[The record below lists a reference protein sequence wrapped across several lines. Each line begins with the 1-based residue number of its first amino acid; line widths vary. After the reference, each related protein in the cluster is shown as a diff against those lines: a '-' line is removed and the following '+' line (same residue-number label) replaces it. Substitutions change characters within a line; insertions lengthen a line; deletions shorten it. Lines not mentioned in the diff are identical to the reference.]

1 MQVVY
6 PFLTEMTQDRSLQ
19 LVTSVMIT
27 AGFGVSERFSI
38 RPRSFDL
45 IARNNGTLLVVK
57 VVSHIDSVSED
68 VAYDLEIIARYLGG
82 VPLIIGERARDTDL
96 ERGAVY
102 LRYGIYA
109 FNVATLYDY
118 FVEKIPP
125 LIYASPGGLFVN
137 INGEVLREMRET
149 RGMSL
154 GDLGHLLGVSRR
166 TISKYESGMGTT
178 LDVAIKIEEVFNT
191 GVIESI
197 DIMKHEPPKDMLE
210 QAELNEQTHLS
221 LPIHFLEEIGM
232 KLHTLRGA
240 PFQALVTFNEHTI
253 FTGYGT
259 AQKVVK
265 RAALIGNLSQIAKKH
280 AMCVITDYHKQ
291 KKIGKTLV
299 IGEDRLHRISDGFE
313 LIDLIG
319 DS

>member
-1 MQVVY
+1 
-6 PFLTEMTQDRSLQ
+6 MTQDRSLQ

-27 AGFGVSERFSI
+27 AGYEVSERFTL

-45 IARNNGTLLVVK
+45 IARKNGTLIVIK

-68 VAYDLEIIARYLGG
+68 VAYDLEIIARHLRGI
-82 VPLIIGERARDTDL
+82 PIIVGERARDADL

-102 LRYGIYA
+102 IRYGIYA
-109 FNVATLYDY
+109 VSIATLYDY

-125 LIYASPGGLFVN
+125 LIYASPGGLYVN
-137 INGEVLREMRET
+137 INGEALHEMRER

-178 LDVAIKIEEVFNT
+178 LDVAIRIEEVFDA
-191 GVIESI
+191 GVVESI
-197 DIMKHEPPKDMLE
+197 DILDHKTAESLEHERRVAKSEPAPL
-210 QAELNEQTHLS
+210 
-221 LPIHFLEEIGM
+221 IGFLENIGM

-240 PFQALVTFNEHTI
+240 PFQALVTFDEHTI

-265 RAALIGNLSQIAKKH
+265 RAALIGNLSKIAKKH
-280 AMCVITDYHKQ
+280 AMCVITDYHKE
-291 KKIGKTLV
+291 KKVGRTLL
-299 IGEDRLHRISDGFE
+299 IGEDRLHNLRDGSE

-319 DS
+319 DSGSDKA

>member
-1 MQVVY
+1 
-6 PFLTEMTQDRSLQ
+6 MTQDRSLQ
-19 LVTSVMIT
+19 MVTSVMIT
-27 AGFGVSERFSI
+27 AGFEVSERFSL

-45 IARNNGTLLVVK
+45 IARKNGTMLVIK
-57 VVSHIDSVSED
+57 VVSHIDSVSDD
-68 VAYDLEIIARYLGG
+68 VASDLEIIASHLSGI
-82 VPLIIGERARDTDL
+82 PLIVGERARDAEL

-109 FNVATLYDY
+109 VNVATLYDF

-125 LIYASPGGLFVN
+125 LVYASPGGLYVS
-137 INGEVLREMRET
+137 INGEVLHEMRER

-178 LDVAIKIEEVFNT
+178 LDVAIRIEEVFNA
-191 GVIESI
+191 GVVESI
-197 DIMKHEPPKDMLE
+197 DILTHESQKDRDQPERKDPSKPPI
-210 QAELNEQTHLS
+210 
-221 LPIHFLEEIGM
+221 PIGFLEEIGM

-240 PFQALVTFNEHTI
+240 PFQALVTFDEHTI

-259 AQKVVK
+259 AQKVIK
-265 RAALIGNLSQIAKKH
+265 RAALIGNLSKIAKKH
-280 AMCVITDYHKQ
+280 AMCVITDYYKE
-291 KKIGKTLV
+291 KKIGRTLL
-299 IGEDRLHRISDGFE
+299 IGEERLHHLRDGSE

>member
-1 MQVVY
+1 MQRLY
-6 PFLTEMTQDRSLQ
+6 PFLTAMTQDRSLQ
-19 LVTSVMIT
+19 MVTSVMIT
-27 AGFGVSERFSI
+27 AGFEVSERFSL

-45 IARNNGTLLVVK
+45 IARKNGTMLVIK
-57 VVSHIDSVSED
+57 VVSHIDSVSDD
-68 VAYDLEIIARYLGG
+68 VASDLEIIASHLRGI
-82 VPLIIGERARDTDL
+82 PLIVGERARDAEL

-109 FNVATLYDY
+109 VNVATLYDF

-125 LIYASPGGLFVN
+125 LVYASPGGLYVS
-137 INGEVLREMRET
+137 INGEVLHEMRER

-178 LDVAIKIEEVFNT
+178 LDVAIRIEEVFNA
-191 GVIESI
+191 GVVESI
-197 DIMKHEPPKDMLE
+197 DILTHEPQKDRDQPE
-210 QAELNEQTHLS
+210 RKDPS
-221 LPIHFLEEIGM
+221 KPPIPIGFLEEIGM

-240 PFQALVTFNEHTI
+240 PFQALVTFDEHTI

-259 AQKVVK
+259 AQKVIK
-265 RAALIGNLSQIAKKH
+265 RAALIGNLSKIAKKH
-280 AMCVITDYHKQ
+280 AMCVITDYYKER
-291 KKIGKTLV
+291 KIGRTLL
-299 IGEDRLHRISDGFE
+299 IGEERLHHLRDGSE

>member
-1 MQVVY
+1 MQRLY
-6 PFLTEMTQDRSLQ
+6 PFLTAMTQDRSLQ
-19 LVTSVMIT
+19 MVTSVMIT
-27 AGFGVSERFSI
+27 AGFEVSERFSL

-45 IARNNGTLLVVK
+45 IARKNGTMLVIK
-57 VVSHIDSVSED
+57 VVSHIDSVSDD
-68 VAYDLEIIARYLGG
+68 VASDLEIIASHLSGI
-82 VPLIIGERARDTDL
+82 PLIVGERARDAEL

-109 FNVATLYDY
+109 VNVATLYDF

-125 LIYASPGGLFVN
+125 LVYASPGGLYVS
-137 INGEVLREMRET
+137 INGEVLHEMRER

-178 LDVAIKIEEVFNT
+178 LDVAIRIEEVFNA
-191 GVIESI
+191 GVVESI
-197 DIMKHEPPKDMLE
+197 DILTHEPQKDRDQPE
-210 QAELNEQTHLS
+210 RKDPS
-221 LPIHFLEEIGM
+221 KPPIPIGFLEEIGM

-240 PFQALVTFNEHTI
+240 PFQALVTFDEHTI

-259 AQKVVK
+259 AQKVIK
-265 RAALIGNLSQIAKKH
+265 RAALIGNLSKIAKKH
-280 AMCVITDYHKQ
+280 AMCVITDYYKE
-291 KKIGKTLV
+291 KKIGRTLL
-299 IGEDRLHRISDGFE
+299 IGEERLHHLRDGSE

>member
-1 MQVVY
+1 MQRLY
-6 PFLTEMTQDRSLQ
+6 PFLTAMTQDRSLQ

-27 AGFGVSERFSI
+27 AGFEVSERFSL

-45 IARNNGTLLVVK
+45 IARKSGTMLVIK
-57 VVSHIDSVSED
+57 VVSHIDSVSDD
-68 VAYDLEIIARYLGG
+68 VASDLEIIASHLRGI
-82 VPLIIGERARDTDL
+82 PLIVGERARDAEL

-109 FNVATLYDY
+109 VNVATLYDF

-125 LIYASPGGLFVN
+125 LVYASPGGLYVS
-137 INGEVLREMRET
+137 INGEVLHEMRER

-178 LDVAIKIEEVFNT
+178 LDVAIRIEEVFNA
-191 GVIESI
+191 GVVESI
-197 DIMKHEPPKDMLE
+197 DILTHESKRDTEQPERKDPSKPPI
-210 QAELNEQTHLS
+210 
-221 LPIHFLEEIGM
+221 PIGFLEEIGM

-240 PFQALVTFNEHTI
+240 PFQALVTFDEHTI

-259 AQKVVK
+259 AQKVIK
-265 RAALIGNLSQIAKKH
+265 RAALIGNLSKIAKKH
-280 AMCVITDYHKQ
+280 AMCVITDYYKER
-291 KKIGKTLV
+291 KIGRTLL
-299 IGEDRLHRISDGFE
+299 IGEERLHHLRDGSE

>member
-1 MQVVY
+1 MQRLY
-6 PFLTEMTQDRSLQ
+6 PFLTAMTQDRSLQ
-19 LVTSVMIT
+19 MVTSVMIT
-27 AGFGVSERFSI
+27 AGFEVSERFSL

-45 IARNNGTLLVVK
+45 IARKNGTMLVIK
-57 VVSHIDSVSED
+57 VVSHIDSVSDD
-68 VAYDLEIIARYLGG
+68 VASDLEIIASHLRGI
-82 VPLIIGERARDTDL
+82 PLIVGERARDAEL

-109 FNVATLYDY
+109 VNVATLYDF

-125 LIYASPGGLFVN
+125 LVYASPGGLYVS
-137 INGEVLREMRET
+137 INGEVLHEMRER

-178 LDVAIKIEEVFNT
+178 LEVAIRIEEVFNA
-191 GVIESI
+191 GVVESI
-197 DIMKHEPPKDMLE
+197 DILTHESQRDKDQPERKDPSKPPI
-210 QAELNEQTHLS
+210 
-221 LPIHFLEEIGM
+221 PIGFLEEIGM

-240 PFQALVTFNEHTI
+240 PFQALVTFDEHTI

-259 AQKVVK
+259 AQKVIK
-265 RAALIGNLSQIAKKH
+265 RAALIGNLSKIAKKH
-280 AMCVITDYHKQ
+280 AMCVITDYYKER
-291 KKIGKTLV
+291 KIGRTLL
-299 IGEDRLHRISDGFE
+299 IGEERLHHLRDGSE

>member
-1 MQVVY
+1 
-6 PFLTEMTQDRSLQ
+6 MTQDRSLQ

-27 AGFGVSERFSI
+27 AGFEVSERFSL

-45 IARNNGTLLVVK
+45 IARRNGTMLVIK

-68 VAYDLEIIARYLGG
+68 VASDLEIIACHLRGI
-82 VPLIIGERARDTDL
+82 PLIIGERARDAEL

-102 LRYGIYA
+102 IRYGIYA
-109 FNVATLYDY
+109 VSVSTLYDF

-125 LIYASPGGLFVN
+125 LVYASPGGLYVN
-137 INGEVLREMRET
+137 INGEVLHDMRER

-178 LDVAIKIEEVFNT
+178 LDVAFRIEEVFDA
-191 GVIESI
+191 GMVESI
-197 DIMKHEPPKDMLE
+197 DLLLHEPQKEEEPARQKEQKDRP
-210 QAELNEQTHLS
+210 LS
-221 LPIHFLEEIGM
+221 IGFLEELGM

-265 RAALIGNLSQIAKKH
+265 RAALIGNLSKIAKKH
-280 AMCVITDYHKQ
+280 AMCIITDYHKQ
-291 KKIGKTLV
+291 KKIGRTLV
-299 IGEDRLHRISDGFE
+299 IGEDRLHYLRDGSE

>member
-1 MQVVY
+1 MQRLY
-6 PFLTEMTQDRSLQ
+6 PFLTAMTQDRSLQ
-19 LVTSVMIT
+19 MVTSVMIT
-27 AGFGVSERFSI
+27 AGFEVSERFSL

-45 IARNNGTLLVVK
+45 IARKNGTMLVIK
-57 VVSHIDSVSED
+57 VVSHIDSVSDD
-68 VAYDLEIIARYLGG
+68 VASDLEIIASHLRGI
-82 VPLIIGERARDTDL
+82 PLIVGERARDAEL

-109 FNVATLYDY
+109 VNVATLYDF

-125 LIYASPGGLFVN
+125 LVYASPGGLYVS
-137 INGEVLREMRET
+137 INGEVLHEMRER

-178 LDVAIKIEEVFNT
+178 LDVAIRIEEVFNA
-191 GVIESI
+191 GVVESI
-197 DIMKHEPPKDMLE
+197 DILTHESQRDKDQPE
-210 QAELNEQTHLS
+210 RKDPSKPQI
-221 LPIHFLEEIGM
+221 PIGFLEEIGM

-240 PFQALVTFNEHTI
+240 PFQALVTFDEHTI

-259 AQKVVK
+259 AQKVIK
-265 RAALIGNLSQIAKKH
+265 RAALIGNLSKIAKKH
-280 AMCVITDYHKQ
+280 AMCVITDYYKE
-291 KKIGKTLV
+291 KKIGRTLL
-299 IGEDRLHRISDGFE
+299 IGEERLHHLRDGSE

>member
-1 MQVVY
+1 
-6 PFLTEMTQDRSLQ
+6 MTQDRSLQ
-19 LVTSVMIT
+19 MVTSVMIT
-27 AGFGVSERFSI
+27 AGFEVSERFSL

-45 IARNNGTLLVVK
+45 IARKNGTMLVIK
-57 VVSHIDSVSED
+57 VVSHIDSVSDD
-68 VAYDLEIIARYLGG
+68 VASDLEIIASHLRGI
-82 VPLIIGERARDTDL
+82 PLIVGERARDAEL

-109 FNVATLYDY
+109 VNVATLYDF

-125 LIYASPGGLFVN
+125 LVYASPGGLYVS
-137 INGEVLREMRET
+137 INGEVLHEMRER

-178 LDVAIKIEEVFNT
+178 LDVAIRIEEVFNA
-191 GVIESI
+191 GVVESI
-197 DIMKHEPPKDMLE
+197 DILTHEPQKDRDQPE
-210 QAELNEQTHLS
+210 RKDPS
-221 LPIHFLEEIGM
+221 KPPIPIGFLEEIGM

-240 PFQALVTFNEHTI
+240 PFQALVTFDEHTI

-259 AQKVVK
+259 AQKVIK
-265 RAALIGNLSQIAKKH
+265 RAALIGNLSKIAKKH
-280 AMCVITDYHKQ
+280 AMCVITDYYKER
-291 KKIGKTLV
+291 KIGRTLL
-299 IGEDRLHRISDGFE
+299 IGEERLHHLRDGSE